1 MVNHNPI
8 KISFYK
14 YVISVMP
21 CRLLLWKLA
30 VKLILCIVMLTY
42 CRADMEF
49 VTHISDNF
57 SAVGIGDTEEMHTY
71 TVVDGL
77 VGPVVP
83 IIFQDSRGLLWF
95 GSKSGGVSRF
105 DGQTFEQFRFKG
117 DLSRGVTRQILED
130 RWGHIWFLTR
140 LPTEHQGVVS
150 YFNGINIEKVGVAT
164 CMILDNNGDIWT
176 ADNRGLT
183 HYTSS
188 VSGAYGQKTK
198 VSTIGSTYYP
208 LQETTNTTINVLFQS
223 KDGGFW
229 IGGSTAD
236 GILLLN
242 FNRNSDPKFIPIR
255 AITTDGTQD
264 EVASTA
270 QHAPALASTDGTFA
284 IHDIAQGPYGV
295 EHLWFAGRNLLLR
308 FDGKSLYQIL
318 PNPQSLNQTHPQTGN
333 RDNVELHHDAFH
345 GHIWF
350 CDGGSV
356 RWWDGN
362 SLQKLYRND
371 SGELLRAQNGPY
383 KISVSPDYLR
393 DFREFFGTL
402 KMQDTLGTLWFVS
415 PTGVH
420 RHPRDFFLRK
430 AYTVEDGLGDDNI
443 QTIFQGTDGKIWFG
457 HNNGVTVFRSQSAF
471 VNFKT
476 RPALGSNSVR
486 QIYEVQLGHWFSIRG
501 GVALCMAGE
510 FFYQQ
515 RLRQYA
521 DIEIEPKTDTLSV
534 EVESAPK
541 PVEST
546 EGPPTS
552 ADPFSEILDAELV
565 ESKDKPVEIVGFFR
579 NLGSVWFI
587 SSPEQASTEVLYTFF
602 AKKRDSEFKRI
613 TIRVRT
619 ETGHN
624 SYPEVL
630 ISSPENPCI
639 AFGGWLFKPDSEGLA
654 WLSPDGNSV
663 FKFQE
668 STHFEGLPQIEHAPF
683 AIIDM
688 HTDRYGKIWC
698 YLEDGTV
705 QSYANLNRENIPK
718 VVRPQTVP
726 MTHIKPLR
734 LPNPRVTSKGTSENT
749 APKWF
754 FNSEKNQIIYWDIEK
769 LDEPTAVEGVF
780 NTPPLAIWESVDAA
794 ETTFIFSDHLKK
806 YRGTQLIPEE
816 SKAEVDIA
824 EVRAALLTG
833 AQVLW
838 IATKQGAVRYDGT
851 TLTTYGIENGFLV
864 NDLRDVHKDTSGHI
878 WFATWGGGAVR
889 YDGETFSPVTT
900 KDGLAHN
907 SVSDIHQS
915 KDGQIWFATEGG
927 VTRYIPMDGALPF
940 CNITA
945 VKADE
950 TYTDIPETGFAF
962 PSHVNSITFN
972 FEGINPLRLRHH
984 LTYEFK
990 LLGIGTND
998 WTRGSTQTPTHLL
1011 QDTVTQTFATS
1022 TPTDTSTHR
1031 GPSVTYHGLK
1041 PGNYTFLVKTYR
1053 KGWPYTSRPTAVN
1066 FTLATPFWAQW
1077 RSYLPYLVII
1087 VLLIVIVPYLLAR
1100 LVMNRRRIARL
1111 RAEMQQKE
1119 EAETQRIR
1127 AELDEARNMQSGLLP
1142 TEPPQTE
1149 GLDVAGMSLPATQVG
1164 GDFYDYLSIDGKHL
1178 AIAVA
1183 DAAGKGLRGALN
1195 AVLTNGMLNEIA
1207 QIQYRADVI
1216 LTNLNASLIPRLYG
1230 RTFIAL
1236 NLAIIDT
1243 ESEQMLYANAG
1254 QPYPILKRGETLIDI
1269 EVSELPLGSMKRVEY
1284 VQEKLELVA
1293 GDVLIFYTDGVIEA
1307 LNSEQEM
1314 YDTERLK
1321 SVIAE
1326 APQHLNAEEI
1336 VEYIFED
1343 IQAFVQTAEQY
1354 DDITIVVVRHQP
1366 TT

>member
-1 MVNHNPI
+1 MTNKGAI
-8 KISFYK
+8 KVASYK
-14 YVISVMP
+14 EANS
-21 CRLLLWKLA
+21 RLPLWRL
-30 VKLILCIVMLTY
+30 VVVLILCSALWMP
-42 CRADMEF
+42 CHKADGGLVVRGAGF
-49 VTHISDNF
+49 RTS
-57 SAVGIGDTEEMHTY
+57 SAGDAEEMRTY

-77 VGPVVP
+77 VGPIVP
-83 IIFQDSRGLLWF
+83 IIFQDSRGILWF
-95 GSKSGGVSRF
+95 GSENGGISRF
-105 DGQTFEQFRFKG
+105 DGYTFKQFRLEK
-117 DLSRGVTRQILED
+117 DLSSGVTEQILED
-130 RWGHIWFLTR
+130 RWGYIWFLTR
-140 LPTEHQGVVS
+140 LPTEHEGTLS
-150 YFNGINIEKVGVAT
+150 YFNGTYIEKVGVAACLT
-164 CMILDNNGDIWT
+164 IDGNGDIW
-176 ADNRGLT
+176 AANSRGLT
-183 HYTSS
+183 HYTNSS
-188 VSGAYGQKTK
+188 AAESAYDVETK
-198 VSTIGSTYYP
+198 ISSIKSTHYRLRGTADA
-208 LQETTNTTINVLFQS
+208 TINVLFQS
-223 KDGGFW
+223 KDGTFW
-229 IGGSTAD
+229 IGGSAA
-236 GILLLN
+236 GSILLLN
-242 FNRNSDPKFIPIR
+242 FDPNSDSKFIPIG
-255 AITTDGTQD
+255 AITKNDTED
-264 EVASTA
+264 EVVDTA
-270 QHAPALASTDGTFA
+270 RPMSVLASTDGTFA
-284 IHDIAQGPYGV
+284 IHDIVQGPYGV
-295 EHLWFAGRNLLLR
+295 GHLWFAGRNLLLR
-308 FDGKSLYQIL
+308 FDGETFYQIL
-318 PNPQSLNQTHPQTGN
+318 PDRQSKGQADGQTADPDAT
-333 RDNVELHHDAFH
+333 ELHHDRFH
-345 GHIWF
+345 SQIWF
-350 CDGGSV
+350 CNGRKV

-362 SLQKLYRND
+362 SLQELYQND
-371 SGELLRAQNGPY
+371 ARELLMNQNRY
-383 KISVSPDYLR
+383 DDSRK
-393 DFREFFGTL
+393 FFGAL
-402 KMQDTLGTLWFVS
+402 KMQDTLGNLWFATL
-415 PTGVH
+415 TGAHQYNPDRRLNEV
-420 RHPRDFFLRK
+420 
-430 AYTVEDGLGDDNI
+430 YTVEDGLGSGKI
-443 QTIFQGTDGKIWFG
+443 RTIFEGIDGKIWFG
-457 HNNGVTVFRSQSAF
+457 HDNGVTVFNPQSAF

-476 RPALGSNSVR
+476 RSVIGSNSVR
-486 QIYEVQLGHWFSIRG
+486 RIYGPWFSIPG
-501 GVALCMAGE
+501 GVALYE
-510 FFYQQ
+510 DRLYQQ
-515 RLRQYA
+515 KLHPGHA
-521 DIEIEPKTDTLSV
+521 V
-534 EVESAPK
+534 NEVESENNMLPIEVEVAPK
-541 PVEST
+541 PVESK
-546 EGPPTS
+546 GKL
-552 ADPFSEILDAELV
+552 A
-565 ESKDKPVEIVGFFR
+565 EIVQVFQNQR
-579 NLGSVWFI
+579 WSWLINRT
-587 SSPEQASTEVLYTFF
+587 EQTPTEMLYTFF
-602 AKKRDSEFKRI
+602 VRERSGFQQLS
-613 TIRVRT
+613 IRVQT

-624 SYPEVL
+624 SHPEVL

-668 STHFEGLPQIEHAPF
+668 STHFEGLPQIEHGPSAV
-683 AIIDM
+683 IDI
-688 HTDRYGKIWC
+688 HTDKYGKIWC
-698 YLEDGTV
+698 YLNDGTV
-705 QSYANLNRENIPK
+705 QSYANLNRENIPE
-718 VVRPQTVP
+718 VVQPEVVP

-734 LPNPRVTSKGTSENT
+734 LPNPKVTSGASSENT

-754 FNSEKNQIIYWDIEK
+754 FNSEKKQILYWDIEK
-769 LDEPTAVEGVF
+769 LDEPIAVEGVF
-780 NTPPLAIWESVDAA
+780 NTPPLAIWESADAA
-794 ETTFIFSDHLKK
+794 ETTFIFSNGLKK

-824 EVRAALLTG
+824 EIRAALLTD

-838 IATKQGAVRYDGT
+838 LATKQGAVRYDGT
-851 TLTTYGIENGFLV
+851 TLTTYGIEDGFLV
-864 NDLRDVHKDTSGHI
+864 NDLRDVHEDTWGHI

-900 KDGLAHN
+900 RDGLAHN
-907 SVSDIHQS
+907 SVSDIHQ
-915 KDGQIWFATEGG
+915 DGYIWFATEGG
-927 VTRYIPMDGALPF
+927 VTRYIPTDGDLPF

-950 TYTDIPETGFAF
+950 TYTDIPNTGFAF
-962 PSHVNSITFN
+962 PSQVNDITFH

-990 LLGIGTND
+990 LLGLGTND

-1053 KGWPYTSRPTAVN
+1053 KGWPYTSRPAAVN

-1216 LTNLNASLIPRLYG
+1216 LTNLNASLVPRLYG

-1284 VQEKLELVA
+1284 AQEKLELVA
-1293 GDVLIFYTDGVIEA
+1293 DDVLIFYTDGVIEA

-1366 TT
+1366 TTQ